1 MWSLRYRK
9 TFLITNLTIITIIVI
24 IIIIIIIITIIVII
38 IETFSYNPADH
49 SFTA

>member
-24 IIIIIIIITIIVII
+24 IIIIIIISIIVII